1 MSHPITPKFRS
12 FIQDVKNANYKVTVE
27 IIHRWQGE
35 FDGDL
40 LSKII
45 FAQAE
50 PGLIRTY
57 VDQYLEAPVAP
68 EAFA

>member
-1 MSHPITPKFRS
+1 MSHPITPKFRR

-27 IIHRWQGE
+27 IIQRWQGE

-45 FAQAE
+45 QAE